1 MGNIREYRMLLSDA
15 YKLGRPEALKKK
27 TFIPTSPLPRL
38 DSYEGDLSVD
48 YWEEVDHRSWVD
60 PDSLWEVC
68 SEAGVQNIPLLRK
81 VCDYVRNG
89 ARIGCRGEGRLPT
102 YGVNDKSVNLSGFQV
117 MDETFKVLDDAHK
130 RFALRL
136 GID

>member
-38 DSYEGDLSVD
+38 DGYEGDLSVD

-68 SEAGVQNIPLLRK
+68 SEAGVQNIPHAK
-81 VCDYVRNG
+81 FVTTSVMGPVSG
-89 ARIGCRGEGRLPT
+89 AEVKEGYLPT
-102 YGVNDKSVNLSGFQV
+102 
-117 MDETFKVLDDAHK
+117 
-130 RFALRL
+130 ALM
-136 GID
+136 INQ

>member
-1 MGNIREYRMLLSDA
+1 MLLSDA

-60 PDSLWEVC
+60 PVMGPVSGAEV
-68 SEAGVQNIPLLRK
+68 K
-81 VCDYVRNG
+81 
-89 ARIGCRGEGRLPT
+89 EGYLPT
-102 YGVNDKSVNLSGFQV
+102 
-117 MDETFKVLDDAHK
+117 
-130 RFALRL
+130 ALM
-136 GID
+136 INQ